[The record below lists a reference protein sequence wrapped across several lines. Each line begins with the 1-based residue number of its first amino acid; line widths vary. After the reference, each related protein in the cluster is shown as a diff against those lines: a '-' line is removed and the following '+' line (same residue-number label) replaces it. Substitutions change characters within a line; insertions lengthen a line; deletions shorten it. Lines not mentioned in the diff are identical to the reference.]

1 VLAIWGTSDWLVDR
15 TGNAWIAEIVN
26 RVKPGNGT
34 FVALDSI
41 DHFFLRTATPEESYR
56 YFKPVKEYSG
66 PRKLDHRLSYYPVAQ
81 KRGNHER
88 EAEEAYGSFQGPS
101 CPGSLEGGQDCQ

>member
-1 VLAIWGTSDWLVDR
+1 MLAIWGTSDWAVDR
-15 TGNAWIAEIVN
+15 AGNAWIAEVVN

-56 YFKPVKEYSG
+56 YFKPVKGMPPTEFNRAIVETLCAWLDETAGRSLHS
-66 PRKLDHRLSYYPVAQ
+66 RK
-81 KRGNHER
+81 
-88 EAEEAYGSFQGPS
+88 
-101 CPGSLEGGQDCQ
+101 